1 MSLLKFVK
9 NLPENLVYA
18 PIYRKGV
25 EMRSKEGKLTK
36 STGKNPYGEAYERTF
51 RPADVIHFLEKYPEK
66 FGSIGL
72 FTGIRGAGLVILL
85 SLIHI

>member
-25 EMRSKEGKLTK
+25 EMRSKEGKLTE
-36 STGKNPYGEAYERTF
+36 STGKNPYGEAYERKF
-51 RPADVIHFLEKYPEK
+51 RPADVAHFLEKNPEK
-66 FGSIGL
+66 F
-72 FTGIRGAGLVILL
+72 
-85 SLIHI
+85 